1 MNAALAGYKRIVSLL
16 LSSGATS
23 NDVDESTGLTAL
35 HIVAYR
41 DKEQMGKY
49 LLEHGANIE
58 SRDYKGRTPLHCATY
73 GESRK
78 GGRRQA
84 NMPMVK
90 LLVTRGQ
97 SLKPSMKT
105 GRRHCT
111 PLFTPTKKRPLNI
124 C

>member
-41 DKEQMGKY
+41 DKERMGKY

-73 GESRK
+73 GERRK

-90 LLVTRGQ
+90 LLVSRGAIVEA
-97 SLKPSMKT
+97 LDENGT
-105 GRRHCT
+105 T
-111 PLFTPTKKRPLNI
+111 PL
-124 C
+124 